1 MTYTSFFFFIFLLAL
16 AGLYFLLPLRWRWIA
31 LLAGSVAFYLINALS
46 AFPYLLAE
54 ALIAYGGALLIRKK
68 AAEDQ
73 KQTSRRLLLVVLI
86 VIIGFLAVVKLVRF
100 IRPDSG
106 FIMPLGLS
114 YYTFSTVGYVLDIY
128 WKRYEPETNFLHF
141 LLYVSF
147 FPHILQGPIPRFDR
161 LGHQLFEGHRFEY
174 RRVCFG
180 IQLMLFGLFQKMV
193 LADRLGIY
201 VDAVFGNYQEQYGL
215 PVIAAIFFYAIQI
228 YTDFAGCVNIARG
241 VSEIFGVYLED
252 NFRQPYFSTSVEEF
266 WRRWHMTLGGFFRD
280 YVGMPVSV
288 SKRVKS
294 WSKAVRKKK
303 GAEAGRHVVSLS
315 ALAVVWLC
323 TGLWH
328 GTGVNYLLWALWQG
342 GIIAIATV
350 NKTRFQNMKAALS
363 IPDNSRLWH
372 AFQVL
377 RTFLLA
383 GIIPRI
389 ITRAP
394 SVYAAAVM
402 VKHSFSPLHISQLTT
417 NAGLKPY
424 GWNLWHLGIAIA
436 AMLIQL
442 TVSLLKEHGVS
453 IREKIAGF
461 ILPARWAIYLAALF
475 IVVLFGIYGPGY
487 DAGNFVYMDF

>member
-16 AGLYFLLPLRWRWIA
+16 AGVYFLLPLKWRWIA

-54 ALIAYGGALLIRKK
+54 ALIAYG
-68 AAEDQ
+68 
-73 KQTSRRLLLVVLI
+73 
-86 VIIGFLAVVKLVRF
+86 RF

-180 IQLMLFGLFQKMV
+180 LQLMLFGLFQKMV

-252 NFRQPYFSTSVEEF
+252 NFRQPYFSTF
-266 WRRWHMTLGGFFRD
+266 LAQMAYDT
-280 YVGMPVSV
+280 
-288 SKRVKS
+288 
-294 WSKAVRKKK
+294 
-303 GAEAGRHVVSLS
+303 GR
-315 ALAVVWLC
+315 
-323 TGLWH
+323 
-328 GTGVNYLLWALWQG
+328 
-342 GIIAIATV
+342 I
-350 NKTRFQNMKAALS
+350 F
-363 IPDNSRLWH
+363 P
-372 AFQVL
+372 
-377 RTFLLA
+377 
-383 GIIPRI
+383 
-389 ITRAP
+389 
-394 SVYAAAVM
+394 
-402 VKHSFSPLHISQLTT
+402 
-417 NAGLKPY
+417 
-424 GWNLWHLGIAIA
+424 
-436 AMLIQL
+436 
-442 TVSLLKEHGVS
+442 
-453 IREKIAGF
+453 
-461 ILPARWAIYLAALF
+461 
-475 IVVLFGIYGPGY
+475 
-487 DAGNFVYMDF
+487 

>member
-180 IQLMLFGLFQKMV
+180 LQLMLFGLFQKMV

-215 PVIAAIFFYAIQI
+215 PVIAAIFFYAIQ
-228 YTDFAGCVNIARG
+228 
-241 VSEIFGVYLED
+241 
-252 NFRQPYFSTSVEEF
+252 F

-442 TVSLLKEHGVS
+442 TISLLKEHGVS